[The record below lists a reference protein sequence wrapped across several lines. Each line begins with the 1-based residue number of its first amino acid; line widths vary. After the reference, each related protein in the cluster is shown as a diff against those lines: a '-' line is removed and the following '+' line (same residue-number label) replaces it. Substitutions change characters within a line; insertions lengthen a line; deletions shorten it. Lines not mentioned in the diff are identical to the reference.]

1 MAFHSSQSWQV
12 CLLHHAVT
20 TGGKKPRGP
29 CCGRL
34 HPCVSGLAVPR
45 PSYCCLQDQQP
56 GLGTPGSPVLHRSY
70 WQHCLKSS
78 VSTLYSCHQTARV
91 TRSYLTPAVGHLSL
105 TTCGMTEDT
114 CVRYPAP
121 WKGAVVA
128 MPSCD
133 PEGTWEHSRAGNT
146 WHRNRLMLSQA
157 RLLLT
162 QTFLLLL
169 SRARCR
175 RLQDFPGYLRSICEV
190 VCPQLSEA
198 SRVTQHGGPLL
209 GPTGTYI
216 SSPSPL
222 LFPPLDGRMFTIWNS
237 ISSLLC
243 LSLGFWNLTIKNRF
257 CPVPDQLSSG
267 ALKGWENV
275 GGGRVSKL
283 MTNTCKGNCH
293 SAPSNSCCFHCFLLL
308 FSTPSFCLLFSGTVS
323 CFLHF
328 PCKELQFETV

>member
-1 MAFHSSQSWQV
+1 MAFCDRWLSCKLPLFRVRYLGWCVPPFAPLLPTPVPRCLASHTQPPLGSCRSGAHFSLVLTVLPFPLLQFPMAFHSSQSWQV

-45 PSYCCLQDQQP
+45 PSYCCLLDQQP

-175 RLQDFPGYLRSICEV
+175 RLQDFPGSLRSICEV

-243 LSLGFWNLTIKNRF
+243 LSLGF
-257 CPVPDQLSSG
+257 
-267 ALKGWENV
+267 
-275 GGGRVSKL
+275 
-283 MTNTCKGNCH
+283 
-293 SAPSNSCCFHCFLLL
+293 
-308 FSTPSFCLLFSGTVS
+308 
-323 CFLHF
+323 
-328 PCKELQFETV
+328 